1 MKIKVRAST
10 EMNVTVLANSAA
22 QALGYSSLKEH
33 QIEVVLAVAGG
44 RDVFA
49 VLPTGYGKSL
59 CYTCLPGL
67 FDSMLDPHI
76 HARSI
81 VVVLTPLTAI
91 IQDQVMKSINQFI
104 KSEVDRSLF
113 PGGIFFIQ
121 GVRDWLHH

>member
-1 MKIKVRAST
+1 MCLQSFQQVMGKASAT
-10 EMNVTVLANSAA
+10 RVYQDCS
-22 QALGYSSLKEH
+22 
-33 QIEVVLAVAGG
+33 I
-44 RDVFA
+44 
-49 VLPTGYGKSL
+49 
-59 CYTCLPGL
+59 
-67 FDSMLDPHI
+67 SMLDPHV